1 MGLDDLMSDGDAR
14 ERERERR
21 IQDDW
26 DRQEAKRRDE
36 EEREEFRKR
45 EEARSDPQLALKHL
59 GEVRTLAAAEDALAK
74 AEASRIIG
82 QVRHLLDVESR
93 FVRRR
98 DHFLT
103 AGETNPGE
111 SRQAAELAGTAERL
125 RQGVETI
132 RKRLAPS
139 EERVSAQAKRTSDN
153 LARIDM
159 AINRL
164 NDAMKSLE
172 LVKLEQASQERIKS
186 IERISLDR
194 LARLGGAYGIQPAI
208 EVTTASTQADVD
220 YRIREVTRL
229 AYEAEAL
236 VELQRERPS

>member
-36 EEREEFRKR
+36 EEREEFRKQ
-45 EEARSDPQLALKHL
+45 EQARSDPKLALKHL
-59 GEVRTLAAAEDALAK
+59 NEVRTVAAGEDALAQT
-74 AEASRIIG
+74 EASRING

-93 FVRRR
+93 FTRRR
-98 DHFLT
+98 DHFLA
-103 AGETNPGE
+103 AGEAAPAE

-125 RQGVETI
+125 RQGVEAI

-139 EERVSAQAKRTSDN
+139 EERVSTQAKKTADN
-153 LARIDM
+153 LARIDK
-159 AINRL
+159 AITRL

-172 LVKLEQASQERIKS
+172 LVKLEQANQERIKS
-186 IERISLDR
+186 VEQSSFDR
-194 LARLGGAYGIQPAI
+194 LARLGGAYGIQPAT
-208 EVTTASTQADVD
+208 EVTVASTQVDVD
-220 YRIREVTRL
+220 YRVREVTRL

-236 VELQRERPS
+236 VELQRERLL

>member
-36 EEREEFRKR
+36 EEREEFRKW
-45 EEARSDPQLALKHL
+45 EEIRSDPQLALKHL
-59 GEVRTLAAAEDALAK
+59 DEVRTVAAAEDARAQ
-74 AEASRIIG
+74 AEASRING

-98 DHFLT
+98 DNFLT
-103 AGETNPGE
+103 AGEANPAE
-111 SRQAAELAGTAERL
+111 SRQAAELAATAERL
-125 RQGVETI
+125 RQGVEVI

-139 EERVSAQAKRTSDN
+139 EERVSAQTKKTSNN
-153 LARIDM
+153 LARIDK
-159 AINRL
+159 AITRL
-164 NDAMKSLE
+164 NDAIKSLQ
-172 LVKLEQASQERIKS
+172 LVKLEQADQERIKS
-186 IERISLDR
+186 VERSSFDSL
-194 LARLGGAYGIQPAI
+194 AQLGGAYGIQPAT
-208 EVTTASTQADVD
+208 EVTAASTQVDVD
-220 YRIREVTRL
+220 YRVREVTRL

-236 VELQRERPS
+236 VDLQKERLS